1 VITPLEFLYHFRDL
15 LREAGIRFAITSG
28 MACVYYG
35 LQQNTKDSDW
45 IIDPA
50 DLPKLRALLE
60 SHERR
65 VPPWRISYRP
75 IFGAP
80 LDARWMGFGWTSH
93 LSIWPS
99 AGAPEEHVDIF
110 CVPPRVTPGPPEPDE
125 KGFASPDVVAW
136 MKRTDRDKDWP
147 IVDGFGTLLIH
158 AGEKRA
164 VLHIQAPEALRE
176 VWGNL
181 EAADR
186 AALARERPLLL
197 QLDDVNDDEVL
208 QGLIDVERRT
218 WETINQERY
227 RIFQQVWKDFYRR
240 WQMEELWE
248 WPTSEPFSRQHGRLL
263 CAAEK
268 HGLPHEPLDGAGK
281 AAARERGVRRA
292 ILRTGR
298 PEDMVRAVA
307 PPLWRI
313 LP

>member
-45 IIDPA
+45 IIDP
-50 DLPKLRALLE
+50 
-60 SHERR
+60 
-65 VPPWRISYRP
+65 
-75 IFGAP
+75 
-80 LDARWMGFGWTSH
+80 
-93 LSIWPS
+93 
-99 AGAPEEHVDIF
+99 
-110 CVPPRVTPGPPEPDE
+110 
-125 KGFASPDVVAW
+125 
-136 MKRTDRDKDWP
+136 
-147 IVDGFGTLLIH
+147 
-158 AGEKRA
+158 
-164 VLHIQAPEALRE
+164 ALRE

-240 WQMEELWE
+240 WQKEELWE